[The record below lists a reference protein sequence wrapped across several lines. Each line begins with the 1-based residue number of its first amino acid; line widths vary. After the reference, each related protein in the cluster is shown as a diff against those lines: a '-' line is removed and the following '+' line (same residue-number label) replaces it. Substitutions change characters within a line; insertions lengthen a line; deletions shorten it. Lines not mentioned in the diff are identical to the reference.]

1 MWENPAD
8 QHILKQQPR
17 SKSLKSNFFLI
28 NLHWKQLRGAEMDV
42 REISQTLSS
51 QLKHNEVSADDESFK
66 LECKGKW
73 FASKQKLTQLL
84 FKFAFLLSAKRSEIW
99 EVERKPGNT
108 CCDVTCTNF
117 LSSISGNTQFLKVW
131 SNLHLKNKKHHLS
144 PHLSSAKTKRAN
156 RSSDSSVTPSH
167 LLFNLPSRHVGQK
180 DANLNRKRN
189 IQRWSE
195 DESGTRGRIRASA
208 EREQRGGRGG
218 VCVCVD
224 TERHVIW
231 ICRRLKIKT
240 QSGTTETRNQVWVS
254 LTAGFIRA
262 LRT

>member
-1 MWENPAD
+1 MRASNWNAKESDLHLNRSSHSFCLSLHFYFQPNNQKTEKWKESRETRAV
-8 QHILKQQPR
+8 IL
-17 SKSLKSNFFLI
+17 
-28 NLHWKQLRGAEMDV
+28 
-42 REISQTLSS
+42 
-51 QLKHNEVSADDESFK
+51 
-66 LECKGKW
+66 
-73 FASKQKLTQLL
+73 
-84 FKFAFLLSAKRSEIW
+84 
-99 EVERKPGNT
+99 
-108 CCDVTCTNF
+108 DVTCTNF

-240 QSGTTETRNQVWVS
+240 QSGTTETRNQVWAS